1 MWEYFKTNLPYRIIS
16 LLLAISLWAWVT
28 MAQNPVKEAVYEI
41 PLETKNLSG
50 DLMVADK
57 PSTVTVRVQG
67 RQSVLANVTSR
78 DYQAY
83 VNLSD
88 AHIGSNLEPVEVI
101 APRGVEVIH
110 TSPSQVNIV
119 IDQIM
124 QVQLPVRPN
133 LTGEVA
139 TGFAVLEPSIS
150 PTEVLVDGPK
160 SILDRIADVVVDVSL
175 KGQRESYQ
183 ERVPVKIYDVD
194 GNPMQDW
201 LKIRPET
208 VEVFVPV
215 IRELPSK
222 RLIVK
227 PVLEGELPGPQTIK
241 QVVVEPEMVQLFGR
255 WELLRQLDYL
265 YTEPINLGEI
275 TETAILEAELE
286 VPEGTY
292 VGIPARVKVIVEI
305 ASN

>member
-1 MWEYFKTNLPYRIIS
+1 MWEHFKTNWPYRIIS

-28 MAQNPVKEAVYEI
+28 TAQNPVKEAVYEI

-57 PSTVTVRVQG
+57 PATVTVRVQA
-67 RQSVLANVTSR
+67 RESVLANVTSR

-83 VNLSD
+83 VNLSN
-88 AHIGSNLEPVEVI
+88 AHIGNNVEPVEVS
-101 APRGVEVIH
+101 APKGVEVIH

-139 TGFAVLEPSIS
+139 AGYAVLEPTIS
-150 PTEVLVDGPK
+150 PTEVLIDGPK
-160 SILDRIADVVVDVSL
+160 SILDRIDDVVVDVSL
-175 KGQRESYQ
+175 EGRRESYQ

-194 GNPMQDW
+194 GNPVQDW

-208 VEVFVPV
+208 VEVFVPI
-215 IRELPSK
+215 IRELPAK
-222 RLIVK
+222 WFIVR
-227 PVLEGELPGPQTIK
+227 PVWQGKLPDGYTIK

-255 WELLRQLDYL
+255 WELLEKIDYL
-265 YTEPINLGEI
+265 YTEPINLESI
-275 TETAILEAELE
+275 TETTIVEADLD

-292 VGIPARVKVIVEI
+292 LGIPSRVKVIIEI
-305 ASN
+305 TSN

>member
-1 MWEYFKTNLPYRIIS
+1 MWEHFKTNLPYRIIS
-16 LLLAISLWAWVT
+16 ILLAISLWAWVT

-41 PLETKNLSG
+41 PLETKNLSS

-57 PSTVTVRVQG
+57 PSTVTVRVQA

-83 VNLSD
+83 VNLSN
-88 AHIGSNLEPVEVI
+88 AHIGTNVEPVEVNT
-101 APRGVEVIH
+101 PRGVEVIH

-119 IDQIM
+119 IDQIT
-124 QVQLPVRPN
+124 QVQLPVRPI

-139 TGFAVLEPSIS
+139 TGYAVLDPSIS
-150 PTEVLVDGPK
+150 PTEVLIDGPK

-183 ERVPVKIYDVD
+183 ERVPIKIFDVD
-194 GNPMQDW
+194 GNPIQDW
-201 LKIRPET
+201 LKIKPET

-215 IRELPSK
+215 IRELPAK
-222 RLIVK
+222 RLIIK
-227 PVLEGELPGPQTIK
+227 PVLEGELPSGLTVK

-255 WELLRQLDYL
+255 WELLEKLDYL
-265 YTEPINLGEI
+265 YTRPVSLEEV
-275 TETAILEAELE
+275 TETAILDAELD

-292 VGIPARVKVIVEI
+292 LGIPSRAKVIVEI
-305 ASN
+305 ASD